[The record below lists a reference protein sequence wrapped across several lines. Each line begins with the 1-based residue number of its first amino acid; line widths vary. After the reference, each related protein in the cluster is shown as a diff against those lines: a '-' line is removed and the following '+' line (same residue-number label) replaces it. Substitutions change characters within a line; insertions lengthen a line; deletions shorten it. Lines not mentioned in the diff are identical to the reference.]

1 MGKGV
6 EGRREMDLVPHS
18 KLGGSGKGRLLPK
31 GPWLMVLIPNSI
43 WGLVQPS
50 GGMVASGDCQEKM
63 YKPQPPVTLP
73 YCPLVFLLPT
83 PSSVPSEPHLCWT
96 WKSFFQFDSQTHRSH
111 GVGEMILEG

>member
-43 WGLVQPS
+43 WGLVQPL

-63 YKPQPPVTLP
+63 YSFNHWSPFHIVLLSFCCPPL
-73 YCPLVFLLPT
+73 LQFLLNFICAGPGRVF
-83 PSSVPSEPHLCWT
+83 SSLIPKLTDLMGWG
-96 WKSFFQFDSQTHRSH
+96 K
-111 GVGEMILEG
+111 